1 MEPNPF
7 EPEETRE
14 QQDARIG
21 QMIRDNV
28 DKKYAQS
35 PDSTLS
41 HECFYAETD
50 TECSLC
56 PKADCTHYCHTDSYK
71 LWRATDTLV
80 AFLLLM
86 DIRSILHGKED
97 IAKQFPIAHKAAK
110 DVSDI
115 MTRIRNKN
123 HGIINWEPNDELP
136 TS

>member
-56 PKADCTHYCHTDSYK
+56 TRTDCTHYCHTPQYK
-71 LWRATDTLV
+71 LWRSTDTLV
-80 AFLLLM
+80 AFILLM
-86 DIRSILHGKED
+86 DIRRAMHGDSD
-97 IAKQFPIAHKAAK
+97 IVKQFEVLKTAAN
-110 DVSDI
+110 DVARAMDEV
-115 MTRIRNKN
+115 RKRKQA
-123 HGIINWEPNDELP
+123 PDELP

>member
-14 QQDARIG
+14 QQDARVG

-56 PKADCTHYCHTDSYK
+56 PKADCTHYCHTAPYK

-80 AFLLLM
+80 AFVIVM
-86 DIRSILHGKED
+86 GIRRCVHGDADII
-97 IAKQFPIAHKAAK
+97 KQFDILTKAAN
-110 DVSDI
+110 DVAKAMDEV
-115 MTRIRNKN
+115 RNRKQA
-123 HGIINWEPNDELP
+123 PDEVP
-136 TS
+136 GN